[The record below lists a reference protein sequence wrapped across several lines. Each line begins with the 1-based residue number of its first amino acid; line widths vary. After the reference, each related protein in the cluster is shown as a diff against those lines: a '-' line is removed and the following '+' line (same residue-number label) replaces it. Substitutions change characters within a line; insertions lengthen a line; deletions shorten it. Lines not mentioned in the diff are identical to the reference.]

1 MKVVCTNFPD
11 NERNCQVKKSVRLK
25 HQVGVYTVSAQDYGR
40 CIGLDSAVPDTFLS
54 AEATEVPKLAASICD
69 TVLAQRARSRV
80 RLLES
85 MEKQFKE
92 DQFRPY
98 QDILNRTRDWPF
110 MELHSGCQSAL
121 VKQTRDVK
129 YFRWFSQRNCSRSSP
144 TTLRKSLHSCCFS

>member
-1 MKVVCTNFPD
+1 M
-11 NERNCQVKKSVRLK
+11 RLK

-40 CIGLDSAVPDTFLS
+40 CIGLDSAIPDTFLS

-144 TTLRKSLHSCCFS
+144 AYTSLVIVVNDREALDEQSFGVVVGFVI